1 MVPEDQPVNDDSRVV
16 RALRD
21 CITALEPLSRAG
33 GAPPAAERG
42 AESEGSGERGAEGSA
57 EGQGEMGYGAAL
69 CADATRFGIPFDTT
83 RERVSAPPRPPPPP
97 RLPAAR

>member
-1 MVPEDQPVNDDSRVV
+1 VVPEDQPVNDDSRVV

-33 GAPPAAERG
+33 GAPPAA
-42 AESEGSGERGAEGSA
+42 ERGAEGSA